1 MTYDSSQAT
10 TLSRGTAF
18 ELLPDRQPPW
28 RWFGSAFGM
37 EAVILLLMIWIPIL
51 MPQKL
56 EMVKRY
62 LVTPL
67 AAPLVEPWKPQPV
80 KVRPTPVKMVKVAP
94 KPVETPVEPPPKP
107 KIISPVFTTAVA
119 KPSTAKRNTPN
130 PELPNVAKAFPDAH
144 PNALGSSALPTLA
157 RPREAVQ
164 TGGFGD
170 PNGVPANGHNDRTPN
185 IARMGS
191 YDLPNGP
198 GVGNGT
204 GGAKGAKGV
213 VASTGFGNGV
223 ATGSRGGGNGGG
235 GTVKQGVFGD
245 ERPKTEAP
253 KVRQTAAAR
262 TLPVEILFKPKPA
275 YTDEA
280 RRQRIEGEVL
290 LKVAFSA
297 SGQVE
302 VLGVTRG
309 LGYGLDEAAIAAA
322 RQIRFKPA
330 QQDGHAVDSTATVH
344 IVFELAY

>member
-1 MTYDSSQAT
+1 MTYGSSQAT
-10 TLSRGTAF
+10 ILSRGTAF

-37 EAVILLLMIWIPIL
+37 EATILLLIIWVPIL

-62 LVTPL
+62 LVTPIM
-67 AAPLVEPWKPQPV
+67 APPVEPWKPQPV

-94 KPVETPVEPPPKP
+94 KPVEIAEAPPKP

-119 KPSTAKRNTPN
+119 KPSIAKRNTPN
-130 PELPNVAKAFPDAH
+130 PDLPNVAKAFPDAH
-144 PNALGSSALPTLA
+144 PNALGSSALPTLQ

-170 PNGVPANGHNDRTPN
+170 PNGLPSNGRNDRTPN

-223 ATGSRGGGNGGG
+223 ATGSKGGG

-245 ERPKTEAP
+245 GRPTTEAP
-253 KVRQTAAAR
+253 KVRQTAVAAR
-262 TLPVEILFKPKPA
+262 TLPVEILYKPKPM

-344 IVFELAY
+344 ILFELAY

>member
-1 MTYDSSQAT
+1 MTYGSSQAT
-10 TLSRGTAF
+10 ILSRGTAF
-18 ELLPDRQPPW
+18 QLLPDRRPPW

-37 EAVILLLMIWIPIL
+37 EAVILLLIIWIPIL

-67 AAPLVEPWKPQPV
+67 SAPPVVPWKPQPV
-80 KVRPTPVKMVKVAP
+80 KVRPTPVKMVKEVVP
-94 KPVETPVEPPPKP
+94 KPVETAVVPKP

-119 KPSTAKRNTPN
+119 KPSIAKRNTPN
-130 PELPNVAKAFPDAH
+130 PDLPNVAKAFPDAH
-144 PNALGSSALPTLA
+144 PNALGSSALPTLK

-164 TGGFGD
+164 TGEFGD
-170 PNGVPANGHNDRTPN
+170 PNGLPSNGHNDRTPN
-185 IARMGS
+185 IARKGS

-204 GGAKGAKGV
+204 GGANGAKGV

-223 ATGSRGGGNGGG
+223 ATGSRGGSGGG
-235 GTVKQGVFGD
+235 GTVKQGVFAD
-245 ERPKTEAP
+245 ERPTAEAP
-253 KVRQTAAAR
+253 KVRQAAAAAR
-262 TLPVEILFKPKPA
+262 TLPVEILYKPKPV
-275 YTDEA
+275 YTEEA
-280 RRQRIEGEVL
+280 KRQRIEGEVL

-309 LGYGLDEAAIAAA
+309 MGYGLDEAAIAAA